1 MLDLGNDEAEMDI
14 DAGAFWTSPNPDH
27 VSFNPEDASQMVEMG
42 WASVDFSLTTPQQR
56 SDLQQTGHNLTAPP
70 NLAIPGPESPIRAS
84 VDGNSQLQLQGE
96 EARGTY
102 LSSNMHHPAQALSLD
117 SRSRLSNT
125 SPNALPAPMPA
136 DMEHLIT
143 FPGSDAFDGSP
154 QSSGIGAGSVLGDG
168 LDWPAEFSLD
178 SKPGWSNQVI
188 GLSSESDPFLL
199 RHYLYNVHDTHP
211 MFRLHFRKILDDKDM
226 QTQIEEQSVPVGNV
240 PLQFMM
246 VNEEIWQDGLKSVER
261 IVSGPHTEESDL
273 KLLNE
278 IVPNELGSRLL
289 KLYTQCVHPRFPVL
303 SLSDLSQLLTDDCCI
318 GIKSTVFALAAPF
331 TFLDDELSVSK
342 GYSQLPTENLWAI
355 AYRNYLRLSQF
366 SHLSLLQLSLLL
378 LEMPPLNFAVAESPN
393 PWALSCS
400 ALAIAESLGLNIDP
414 LNWRLPRHEIILRRR
429 LWWLTYVQH
438 IWHALVFGRTSHI
451 DDAAWDVSRLSP
463 DDFEGTDHPD
473 PDVKNAIKQ
482 HIPTIMAMSDL
493 STIAADILKQFYTLK
508 AIRQTSSLTSLLD
521 RAKPLRKRMETW
533 MKGQSVL
540 SKATSDLN
548 DDDLEKSAPLR
559 LSHITL
565 EILIYRALLRPL
577 SYGALQS
584 AEQNREPTSFIFE
597 NCYACAKV
605 AVEFVAALN
614 AKHFSNYWHPH
625 ARYQLCYIS
634 TFILM
639 NFAQSATQEAAL
651 RNKALLSKWR
661 DSLRSLSRAW
671 PLAKLATMRLD
682 AVFWKG
688 LSAVV
693 HGAGP
698 DNPASRLLK
707 EQGSQTSGQG

>member
-1 MLDLGNDEAEMDI
+1 MALDAPPETTARKYRSKRQRPCDLCRTRKVQCKIPENQTRCELCKRLDRRCTFIIEPLRKECRLRHHGEGSTSRPSLNIPSVGGSREVPLPPVMLDLGNDEAEMDI

-289 KLYTQCVHPRFPVL
+289 KL
-303 SLSDLSQLLTDDCCI
+303 
-318 GIKSTVFALAAPF
+318 
-331 TFLDDELSVSK
+331 
-342 GYSQLPTENLWAI
+342 
-355 AYRNYLRLSQF
+355 
-366 SHLSLLQLSLLL
+366 
-378 LEMPPLNFAVAESPN
+378 
-393 PWALSCS
+393 
-400 ALAIAESLGLNIDP
+400 
-414 LNWRLPRHEIILRRR
+414 
-429 LWWLTYVQH
+429 
-438 IWHALVFGRTSHI
+438 
-451 DDAAWDVSRLSP
+451 
-463 DDFEGTDHPD
+463 
-473 PDVKNAIKQ
+473 
-482 HIPTIMAMSDL
+482 
-493 STIAADILKQFYTLK
+493 
-508 AIRQTSSLTSLLD
+508 
-521 RAKPLRKRMETW
+521 
-533 MKGQSVL
+533 
-540 SKATSDLN
+540 
-548 DDDLEKSAPLR
+548 
-559 LSHITL
+559 
-565 EILIYRALLRPL
+565 
-577 SYGALQS
+577 
-584 AEQNREPTSFIFE
+584 
-597 NCYACAKV
+597 
-605 AVEFVAALN
+605 
-614 AKHFSNYWHPH
+614 
-625 ARYQLCYIS
+625 
-634 TFILM
+634 
-639 NFAQSATQEAAL
+639 
-651 RNKALLSKWR
+651 
-661 DSLRSLSRAW
+661 
-671 PLAKLATMRLD
+671 
-682 AVFWKG
+682 
-688 LSAVV
+688 
-693 HGAGP
+693 
-698 DNPASRLLK
+698 
-707 EQGSQTSGQG
+707 